1 MTQSPSGSPPSTSAA
16 SADETQFPRGHCR
29 YILMTPG
36 LKGQRCACVSFIHNK
51 AVPGATC
58 DCGHLS
64 CFHVA
69 APEHASPGKN
79 RNELELLKQRVQLLE
94 EPTDWAAQGGL
105 GPVPQRVRLLEEAV
119 ERHRDEVQAD
129 IKGAYRSVSG
139 AWQLVEQ
146 LQKKLSA
153 FEDIFRAHS
162 DQLTKAGKDLKEL
175 RNRQLELQDSD
186 ESLEERIEKL
196 EGNSIVFPVRATQ
209 YDVECAIDSSND
221 ATSLNRAA
229 LSRRPSIEKPQSNPL
244 CTELKPAV
252 ATELD
257 EPERPSRARRRSGS
271 WTVHV
276 SLLPSKEQTCPFERD
291 TSSYKRCLSRGLH
304 RMVAV
309 EGTDNASLVKAVSR
323 AFRGA
328 LQDRPWEPL
337 QVEAPN
343 AGTPSTLPRL
353 KPLDADMAAK
363 EYDVEFL
370 RTNCAVCDSNGR
382 PESIYIA
389 PRDGK
394 LPWSLL
400 KQLPIHVEG
409 LESSWAYDKHLDGT
423 EGLEEDG
430 SELLMLPPASLS
442 ASPASS
448 LKRSISEIS
457 LSTRS
462 STSSATSQEYLSPRS
477 KVARTCM
484 SGIVEISQGIS
495 ATL

>member
-1 MTQSPSGSPPSTSAA
+1 
-16 SADETQFPRGHCR
+16 
-29 YILMTPG
+29 MTPG

-69 APEHASPGKN
+69 TPEHASPGKGK
-79 RNELELLKQRVQLLE
+79 NELELLKQRVQLLE
-94 EPTDWAAQGGL
+94 DPADWAAQGGL
-105 GPVPQRVRLLEEAV
+105 GPVPQRVRQLEEVV

-153 FEDIFRAHS
+153 FEDVFRAHS
-162 DQLTKAGKDLKEL
+162 DQLTKASKDLKEL

-196 EGNSIVFPVRATQ
+196 EGIAVVFPARATQ
-209 YDVECAIDSSND
+209 DDTDCAIDSSND
-221 ATSLNRAA
+221 ATSLNQAA
-229 LSRRPSIEKPQSNPL
+229 LSRRPSVEKLELVPASTDVKSSVITEPQ
-244 CTELKPAV
+244 
-252 ATELD
+252 
-257 EPERPSRARRRSGS
+257 EPERPSRIRRRSGS

-276 SLLPSKEQTCPFERD
+276 SLLPSKEQSIPFDRD

-309 EGTDNASLVKAVSR
+309 EGSDSSSFAKAVSR
-323 AFRGA
+323 AFRDA

-337 QVEAPN
+337 QVEVP
-343 AGTPSTLPRL
+343 AGPSSTLPRL
-353 KPLDADMAAK
+353 KPLDADMATK
-363 EYDVEFL
+363 DYNVEFL
-370 RTNCAVCDSNGR
+370 RNNCAVCDSNGR
-382 PESIYIA
+382 PESVYIA
-389 PRDGK
+389 PRNGK
-394 LPWSLL
+394 ISWAFL

-409 LESSWAYDKHLDGT
+409 LESSWAYDQHLDGADS
-423 EGLEEDG
+423 LEEDG
-430 SELLMLPPASLS
+430 AEVLMLPPASLS